1 MRKYIYTIILIA
13 LPILFGSCLKDGMD
27 EVEYTTECEVNSV
40 AFEHRWAI
48 ESDAEG
54 VYTLY
59 FKNLNVNQT
68 IDRENQT
75 ITVDL
80 TVPGTDNAFTQE
92 ERDKVSLSSLAC
104 SFVVS
109 HAASV
114 TPLDGAPKL
123 GTLGDYSAQS
133 YRYRITSASGNY
145 KDWELKINSFN
156 K

>member
-1 MRKYIYTIILIA
+1 MKKYIYTIILIA

-80 TVPGTDNAFTQE
+80 TVPGTDNAFT
-92 ERDKVSLSSLAC
+92 
-104 SFVVS
+104 
-109 HAASV
+109 
-114 TPLDGAPKL
+114 
-123 GTLGDYSAQS
+123 
-133 YRYRITSASGNY
+133 
-145 KDWELKINSFN
+145 
-156 K
+156 